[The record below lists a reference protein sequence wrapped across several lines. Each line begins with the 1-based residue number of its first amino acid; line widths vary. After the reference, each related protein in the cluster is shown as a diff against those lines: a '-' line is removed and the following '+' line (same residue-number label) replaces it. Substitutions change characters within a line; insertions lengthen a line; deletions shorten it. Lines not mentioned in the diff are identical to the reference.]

1 MFRFSRF
8 FSEPLFTESMVEKEI
23 NAINFEHEK
32 NKDEDICRLLQLKR
46 SLSVPN
52 HPFNTFATGNLSK
65 QLSDSGINI

>member
-8 FSEPLFTESMVEKEI
+8 FFEPLFPESLVEKEI

-32 NKDEDICRLLQLKR
+32 NKDEDICRILQLKR

-52 HPFNTFATGNLSK
+52 HPFNTFVTGNLSK
-65 QLSDSGINI
+65 ELSDSGINI